1 MEYIYRPIHD
11 GNIEKFLNEV
21 NTATIE
27 LQKDLV
33 ALLGGGYSIEE
44 MTPVIDTAL
53 DCIAVWNDNL
63 EMDLFLSM
71 KEPVFQTSQE
81 MESII
86 INSSN
91 NMCFLRAQ
99 YEALKS
105 NGRYYNKRYRIL
117 SYEKPLSEHSKTG
130 SHGPYSYCI
139 EYNDR
144 PYPKDEITE
153 KVFFHNWDI
162 DSFKYNQVF
171 KTDKNRVYKVHT
183 YIHIGLKQSVSLKD
197 MKEAFPKAKV
207 YRGNEAYNLY
217 KRLIEPGFGP
227 AFTPMLMKGQRW
239 YEETGKGYLSYTQ
252 S

>member
-1 MEYIYRPIHD
+1 MKNIYRPIHES
-11 GNIEKFLNEV
+11 NIDKFSNEV

-117 SYEKPLSEHSKTG
+117 PHEEQSEPPKRSKT
-130 SHGPYSYCI
+130 GPYSYYI
-139 EYNDR
+139 EFNNR
-144 PYPKDEITE
+144 PYKKEELKE
-153 KVFFHNWDI
+153 KILLCNLGVD
-162 DSFKYNQVF
+162 DFKYNEVF
-171 KTDKNRVYKVHT
+171 KSDKDRTYKIHT
-183 YIHIGLKQSVSLKD
+183 CIYFNLKKSVSLND
-197 MKEAFPKAKV
+197 MKEAFPEAKI
-207 YRGNEAYNLY
+207 YRGTEAYDLY
-217 KRLIEPGFGP
+217 KRLIEFGFGP

-239 YEETGKGYLSYTQ
+239 YEETDKGYISYSQ